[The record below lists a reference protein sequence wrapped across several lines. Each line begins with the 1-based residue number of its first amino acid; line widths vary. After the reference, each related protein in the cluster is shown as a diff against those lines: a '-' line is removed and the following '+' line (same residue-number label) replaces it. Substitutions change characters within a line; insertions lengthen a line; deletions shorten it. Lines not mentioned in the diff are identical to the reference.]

1 MSEIMGLVRGVY
13 DGKAEGFV
21 PGGVSLHNCMLAHG
35 PDAATFERASQTD
48 LVPHRLQDTLAF
60 MFESRHVFRPTA
72 QALQASNLQ
81 ANYDAA
87 WQGFKPGGEGV

>member
-1 MSEIMGLVRGVY
+1 
-13 DGKAEGFV
+13 
-21 PGGVSLHNCMLAHG
+21 
-35 PDAATFERASQTD
+35 

-81 ANYDAA
+81 ANYDTA
-87 WQGFKPGGEGV
+87 WQGFKPGGEGT